1 MPKKPKKPVLPVQL
15 SIDATAET
23 AKLDQLDIAKVN
35 LMARHEADQ
44 RFAVSVNVAIKM
56 LGMSQ
61 SRLYELLEAGLIGS
75 YLDGKSRKV
84 LVHSIYMYQIRLI
97 DQAMEVVAAD
107 MDRRGISG
115 AEEWLTPKD

>member
-44 RFAVSVNVAIKM
+44 QFAVSVNVAIKM
-56 LGMSQ
+56 LGISQ